1 MFERFF
7 PDTTVSST
15 YAIDYEKLYEEG
27 YRGILFDIDNTLV
40 EHGKEATEQ
49 AKRLF
54 SRLKKIGYECCL
66 ISNNKKKRVH
76 SFNEKIGVH
85 TVLTRISRQRKAI
98 FMRWN

>member
-15 YAIDYEKLYEEG
+15 YAIDYEKLYKEG

-54 SRLKKIGYECCL
+54 SRLI
-66 ISNNKKKRVH
+66 IKRNV
-76 SFNEKIGVH
+76 FIRLMRKLVF
-85 TVLTRISRQRKAI
+85 TRFLTRISRQRKVI

>member
-40 EHGKEATEQ
+40 CHGAPADE
-49 AKRLF
+49 RSL
-54 SRLKKIGYECCL
+54 SL
-66 ISNNKKKRVH
+66 IHIS
-76 SFNEKIGVH
+76 EP
-85 TVLTRISRQRKAI
+85 TRH
-98 FMRWN
+98 